1 MCARE
6 PEVVKTRRMNHGGA
20 TRETLRGARLVV
32 KPTHQM
38 QLAGI
43 FNTA

>member
-6 PEVVKTRRMNHGGA
+6 PEVVKTRRRIHGGA
-20 TRETLRGARLVV
+20 RRETLRGALLVV
-32 KPTHQM
+32 KPAHQM

-43 FNTA
+43 CNTA

>member
-6 PEVVKTRRMNHGGA
+6 PEVVKTMRKNHCGA
-20 TRETLRGARLVV
+20 SRETLRGARLVV
-32 KPTHQM
+32 KPAHQM

-43 FNTA
+43 CNTA